1 MMNLFSGQG
10 LEQKEVLK
18 VCVCGFVSQNAEIE
32 KLKEQGLWK
41 EELEPTGLENQ
52 AVNSQSKKRPVWEE

>member
-1 MMNLFSGQG
+1 VG
-10 LEQKEVLK
+10 KVWKKRKILK
-18 VCVCGFVSQNAEIE
+18 VVSVCVCGFISQNAEIE

-52 AVNSQSKKRPVWEE
+52 AVNSCSKKCPVWEE

>member
-1 MMNLFSGQG
+1 VGKVWN
-10 LEQKEVLK
+10 KRKVLK
-18 VCVCGFVSQNAEIE
+18 VVCVCVCGFVSQNAEIE

-52 AVNSQSKKRPVWEE
+52 TVNSCSKKCPVWEE